1 MNASTMELAG
11 RTRRVVIAQVLVGAV
26 LAVVLLLA
34 FGPHRALSVMFGV
47 LIGLSLTL
55 LLSRSVRRAG
65 DTAETDPKRGM
76 ILLYLGAVQRFV
88 FLIAAFALGL
98 AVFGLD
104 PLVVAAGFVAAQF
117 AQLVNAREMTRD
129 NEEKGLK

>member
-1 MNASTMELAG
+1 MIATTTELAG
-11 RTRRVVIAQVLVGAV
+11 RTRRVLIAQVVVGVV
-26 LAVVLLLA
+26 LAAGLWLA
-34 FGPHRALSVMFGV
+34 YGPHRSVSVAFGV
-47 LIGLSLTL
+47 LIGLLITW

-65 DTAETDPKRGM
+65 EMAETDPKRSM
-76 ILLYLGAVQRFV
+76 VMLYVGAVQRFV
-88 FLIAAFALGL
+88 VVIAAFALAL

-117 AQLVNAREMTRD
+117 AQLVNARGMTRD